1 MIKYM
6 TKKKNKYIFII
17 IVSLLIIITLY
28 ILIKK
33 YKKQYKK
40 EYLEENFYLEYKNN
54 KYCCIYAY
62 YEKDNLYKSNFDYFL
77 KNGILNHVDYYIII
91 NGEFTINIPKGNN
104 INIFKRE
111 NIGYDFGAYS
121 YAISKIIKQYEY
133 YFFLNTS
140 VCGPY
145 FKNNKTLKDW
155 TIFFI
160 NLFNSDLNTKLVG
173 TTINIYPSKI
183 FENFN
188 LDKLYGNKKFYSHVQ
203 TMFFA
208 LNSESFEYLKSI
220 NFFNE
225 DECNN
230 IKDINE
236 IIAKK
241 EFGLSQHILN
251 KGWNINSILPEYRDL
266 DYRILKSKINK
277 SSNCGDVYY
286 KNAYFGK
293 SIDKYDVIFYKNNRN
308 IE

>member
-1 MIKYM
+1 MC
-6 TKKKNKYIFII
+6 KKNKYIFILI
-17 IVSLLIIITLY
+17 IILLIIIGFY
-28 ILIKK
+28 IFIKK
-33 YKKQYKK
+33 YRKEYKK
-40 EYLEENFYLEYKNN
+40 IYQKENFYLEHKNN

-62 YEKDNLYKSNFDYFL
+62 YEKDDLYKSNFNYFL

-91 NGEFTINIPKGNN
+91 NGDCSIDIPNKSNI
-104 INIFKRE
+104 IIFKRQ
-111 NIGYDFGAYS
+111 NIGYDFGAYG
-121 YAISKIIKQYEY
+121 YAISKITIEYEY

-145 FKNNKTLKDW
+145 FKNNNESKDW
-155 TIFFI
+155 STFFLD
-160 NLFNSDLNTKLVG
+160 LFNNDLNTKLVG
-173 TTINIYPSKI
+173 TTINIFPGKI
-183 FENFN
+183 FENYN
-188 LDKLYGNKKFYSHVQ
+188 LDKLYGNKKFYSHIQ

-208 LNSESFEYLKSI
+208 LNNESFNYLKSI

-251 KGWNINSILPEYRDL
+251 NGWNINSILPKYKNL
-266 DYRILKSKINK
+266 DYRILKDNINK
-277 SSNCGDVYY
+277 SSKYGDVYY

>member
-1 MIKYM
+1 MC
-6 TKKKNKYIFII
+6 KKNKYIFILI
-17 IVSLLIIITLY
+17 IILLIIIGLY
-28 ILIKK
+28 IFIKK

-40 EYLEENFYLEYKNN
+40 EYQIENFYLNNKNIEESNN

-62 YEKDNLYKSNFDYFL
+62 YEKDELYKSNFDYFL
-77 KNGILNHVDYYIII
+77 KNGIFNHIDYYIII
-91 NGEFTINIPKGNN
+91 NGECTIDIPKNLN
-104 INIFKRE
+104 IIIFKRP

-121 YAISKIIKQYEY
+121 YAISKLTIEYDY

-145 FKNNKTLKDW
+145 FKNNNKSKDW
-155 TIFFI
+155 STFFLD
-160 NLFNSDLNTKLVG
+160 LFNNDLNTKLVG
-173 TTINIYPSKI
+173 TTINIFPNKI
-183 FENFN
+183 FENYN

-203 TMFFA
+203 TMFFG
-208 LNSESFEYLKSI
+208 LDKESLKYLKSI

-230 IKDINE
+230 IKNINE

-251 KGWNINSILPEYRDL
+251 NGWNINSILPKYRNL
-266 DYRILKSKINK
+266 DYRMLKSNINK
-277 SSNCGDVYY
+277 SSKYGDVYY